1 MQRSS
6 AETPSPTAPPSPSI
20 TQPPSP
26 SITQPPSPSI
36 QQPSPPIQQ
45 PPSPSIQQPSPP
57 IPQPPP
63 SPSIQQP
70 PLNSNPPASN
80 GPTTNGKG
88 SDCTLQSN
96 SQIFLLGPPRQ
107 LTALARKA
115 YSYQR
120 RQWFTNL
127 CCISACPLIM
137 VLVST
142 LLGNFIASLVLH
154 SIPAADY
161 LYCSKENASDSFN
174 VPYWSNFDPHL
185 PSTNSTGLTDAINS
199 TVTHTNWALLTPSAS
214 LTPPDMF
221 SLNYK
226 RPCVYWYGEDYPQ
239 DQGSIYEISPGVSG
253 TLIRDSAY
261 LATPLG
267 GWLNVLRA
275 SLSSRTNDWR
285 ADQQS
290 QSDNTIFLRT
300 QRRTW
305 VVYGADPSVDSK
317 LIGVKNE
324 SIELSLAQLSGMPAG
339 PAFMSPQD
347 TDTGIFGT
355 IPTRFF
361 LNQGSI
367 FLNTSMTGVAVPWFV
382 PMGGDGFA
390 IDDFISAS
398 IHKVIDEI
406 NNLDKSALLASP
418 SNMRNIQYLYLQISK
433 IHYNVPH
440 GGIYIKKI
448 DHINKQYAFD
458 LHFGYD
464 FRLTAA
470 SRFPR
475 SEDRTMLQMTQLSNG
490 ILRNSNVSKL
500 GRAAI
505 TQGLRVF
512 PQVRNSQFS
521 VSFAG
526 PIGGIL
532 FPFGVSF
539 LLPIFVIILTQEKE
553 SRILIVMKMNGVTPG
568 RYYASHYITFYIL
581 YAISVAIFLL
591 SGYIGKLT
599 LFTLTDPAVLLLL
612 FFIWG
617 HNQIS
622 LAFFFSS
629 FLRTSRN
636 ALVVVFLIVLCSVIV
651 SLALDRIFR
660 RGDRVPLPFF
670 LWTPFAFYRSL
681 SQLNR
686 ASYLP
691 SSQPYKLRNMVPG
704 DEVFTALMFMIA
716 EIPVFLGVAGYLAAV
731 LPSDFG
737 VRMPW
742 HFPFSLPYHTWKKSS
757 INQKDAHDPKLDH
770 DVTVPIGTDG
780 LEGEDNDVRTERA
793 RIDDGDY
800 NHASPIVINHIRK
813 IYKSGHGIGSKLAIK
828 DVTFAVEE
836 GIVFGLLGPNGAGK
850 TTLLSILTGLY
861 ETTSGTAKLA
871 GFDIKTEM
879 NEVCKR
885 IGICPQFDILW
896 DDLTVGDHLYFYARL
911 KGLHKHEERTA
922 VNQALADVYLE
933 RFENR
938 QTKRLSG
945 GEKRRLSIA
954 IALLGNPKVV
964 FLDEPTTGLD
974 PEVRRLIWGII
985 NKAKT
990 GKTIVLTT
998 HSMEEAEALCQ
1009 RISIMAKGNLRCI
1022 ANPVRLKQIYGS
1034 GYHIHFNSLAQDT
1047 DRASAFIES
1056 VLPMGWRQ
1064 VDAFDTSVSYEFASN
1079 AGKLSSLFKT
1089 IESRKAQEGILDW
1102 GVGQTTLE
1110 EVFIRLLDE
1119 ADIETN

>member
-448 DHINKQYAFD
+448 DHINKQYA
-458 LHFGYD
+458 
-464 FRLTAA
+464 
-470 SRFPR
+470 
-475 SEDRTMLQMTQLSNG
+475 
-490 ILRNSNVSKL
+490 
-500 GRAAI
+500 
-505 TQGLRVF
+505 
-512 PQVRNSQFS
+512 
-521 VSFAG
+521 
-526 PIGGIL
+526 
-532 FPFGVSF
+532 
-539 LLPIFVIILTQEKE
+539 
-553 SRILIVMKMNGVTPG
+553 
-568 RYYASHYITFYIL
+568 
-581 YAISVAIFLL
+581 
-591 SGYIGKLT
+591 
-599 LFTLTDPAVLLLL
+599 
-612 FFIWG
+612 
-617 HNQIS
+617 
-622 LAFFFSS
+622 
-629 FLRTSRN
+629 
-636 ALVVVFLIVLCSVIV
+636 
-651 SLALDRIFR
+651 
-660 RGDRVPLPFF
+660 
-670 LWTPFAFYRSL
+670 
-681 SQLNR
+681 
-686 ASYLP
+686 
-691 SSQPYKLRNMVPG
+691 
-704 DEVFTALMFMIA
+704 
-716 EIPVFLGVAGYLAAV
+716 
-731 LPSDFG
+731 
-737 VRMPW
+737 
-742 HFPFSLPYHTWKKSS
+742 
-757 INQKDAHDPKLDH
+757 
-770 DVTVPIGTDG
+770 
-780 LEGEDNDVRTERA
+780 
-793 RIDDGDY
+793 
-800 NHASPIVINHIRK
+800 
-813 IYKSGHGIGSKLAIK
+813 
-828 DVTFAVEE
+828 
-836 GIVFGLLGPNGAGK
+836 
-850 TTLLSILTGLY
+850 
-861 ETTSGTAKLA
+861 
-871 GFDIKTEM
+871 
-879 NEVCKR
+879 
-885 IGICPQFDILW
+885 
-896 DDLTVGDHLYFYARL
+896 
-911 KGLHKHEERTA
+911 
-922 VNQALADVYLE
+922 
-933 RFENR
+933 
-938 QTKRLSG
+938 
-945 GEKRRLSIA
+945 
-954 IALLGNPKVV
+954 
-964 FLDEPTTGLD
+964 
-974 PEVRRLIWGII
+974 
-985 NKAKT
+985 
-990 GKTIVLTT
+990 
-998 HSMEEAEALCQ
+998 
-1009 RISIMAKGNLRCI
+1009 
-1022 ANPVRLKQIYGS
+1022 
-1034 GYHIHFNSLAQDT
+1034 
-1047 DRASAFIES
+1047 
-1056 VLPMGWRQ
+1056 
-1064 VDAFDTSVSYEFASN
+1064 
-1079 AGKLSSLFKT
+1079 
-1089 IESRKAQEGILDW
+1089 
-1102 GVGQTTLE
+1102 
-1110 EVFIRLLDE
+1110 
-1119 ADIETN
+1119 